1 MILAD
6 FECPEHGPFE
16 AFVDADAETAPC
28 PEMVSGYEGEALGD
42 AGGDGVPCAEV
53 CRWLPTPIHGSVR
66 LGEVTRGPVAKPDS
80 PMFLDTRALG
90 EGMPMKEWKAKR
102 RKLYEERRHKEG
114 KSW

>member
-6 FECPEHGPFE
+6 YFCRTCSDSFEATVPSPAPDEQECPY
-16 AFVDADAETAPC
+16 C
-28 PEMVSGYEGEALGD
+28 GEQ
-42 AGGDGVPCAEV
+42 AG
-53 CRWLPTPIHGSVR
+53 WLPSPIRGSVR
-66 LGEVTRGPVAKPDS
+66 AGEVVRGPVAKPES

-90 EGMPMKEWKAKR
+90 EGMPMSEWKAKR